1 MESVSDVRFKQRA
14 VIEFLLAENES
25 ITNIHRRLT
34 NVYGDMT
41 VDKSTVSRWAKRLAS
56 SEQGQ
61 GNVSDLP
68 RSEPPINSCG
78 ACNNATSRGQ
88 TINLDVYVKTLKKL
102 KKLFRRLRP
111 HKDVTKVLLH
121 HENVR
126 PYTCTSMHTREAVT
140 KLQWTLLPHTPYSPD
155 VAPSNYHLFR
165 PLKHAI
171 GGKKFQDDE
180 EVISEV
186 KRWMRQRPAEWY
198 REGIHALA
206 SLWRKAIDSEGCY
219 VEK

>member
-1 MESVSDVRFKQRA
+1 M
-14 VIEFLLAENES
+14 
-25 ITNIHRRLT
+25 
-34 NVYGDMT
+34 YGDMT

-61 GNVSDLP
+61 EDNVSDLP
-68 RSEPPINSCG
+68 RSKPPINSCG
-78 ACNNATSRGQ
+78 ACNNATSRDQ

-121 HENVR
+121 LENVR
-126 PYTCTSMHTREAVT
+126 PHTCMHTREAVT
-140 KLQWTLLPHTPYSPD
+140 KLQWTLLPHTSYSPD
-155 VAPSNYHLFR
+155 VAPSHYHLFR
-165 PLKHAI
+165 PLKQAI
-171 GGKKFQDDE
+171 RGNKFQDDE

-186 KRWMRQRPAEWY
+186 KTWMRQRPAEWY